1 MFVFGSKYQKRN
13 SPQCCVSRNGI
24 LAKRQVHA
32 RVLIHKGFQE
42 KLEFLAFY
50 KDEEHDKQNE
60 EEHYEDE
67 QVLTFQEEDQEAPSE
82 NHDYEGE
89 NEEQRNKCCKV
100 VQCAPNRIGVL

>member
-1 MFVFGSKYQKRN
+1 MEARKHN
-13 SPQCCVSRNGI
+13 SRTHCVLQS
-24 LAKRQVHA
+24 VPHA
-32 RVLIHKGFQE
+32 R
-42 KLEFLAFY
+42 KLEFAKAWIQMGFQQRLELLASCKY
-50 KDEEHDKQNE
+50 EEHDKQNE